1 MIQIDEPRFRW
12 EIHAKTQ
19 RVVAKEMGISQS
31 AFWKK
36 IQNLERLRISELNQ
50 ISQIL
55 GKPAS
60 EFLIIDYSEI
70 RNGLLRR
77 NLTSD

>member
-50 ISQIL
+50 ICQVL
-55 GKPAS
+55 GQPVS
-60 EFLIIDYSEI
+60 DFLIIDVDDT
-70 RNGLLRR
+70 N
-77 NLTSD
+77 TA

>member
-50 ISQIL
+50 ICQVL

-60 EFLIIDYSEI
+60 DFLIIDVDDT
-70 RNGLLRR
+70 N
-77 NLTSD
+77 TA